1 MLWAY
6 NSPAAHQ
13 RVPWQQAHAHGI
25 SIISQVLKKMA
36 ILIKLIAL
44 SLSVI
49 LIVSAVTN
57 NHYNGKILNT
67 VII

>member
-1 MLWAY
+1 
-6 NSPAAHQ
+6 
-13 RVPWQQAHAHGI
+13 
-25 SIISQVLKKMA
+25 MA
-36 ILIKLIAL
+36 ILIKLITL

>member
-1 MLWAY
+1 
-6 NSPAAHQ
+6 
-13 RVPWQQAHAHGI
+13 
-25 SIISQVLKKMA
+25 MA

-49 LIVSAVTN
+49 FIVSAVTI